1 MSTATH
7 ERPPLYAVPTPEEQ
21 QAKFGLL
28 LAIRRRARQALNTL
42 LALPRGAAGWVLRQL
57 RTLLDGVGE
66 HRLLDK
72 AADLLRGVAG
82 LVRGIGVTPIAA
94 AILSTPQVWR
104 TVVRWARAAGT
115 VLAGFGRGLWARA
128 KGLLIRSGTGT
139 RIAQALSNAGTTVV
153 MAARAVAAH
162 PVVQQGIR
170 GARALAGLVRP
181 LSQSVVVHRLLGLL
195 IPTAWIRV
203 AVEVLA
209 MPLVIGAGMQAVVR
223 PAGKCQ
229 PATAPAAPH
238 GLPAAPAAE
247 AADPS
252 TAPDA
257 VLDGPWSHKEEAV
270 DAPLNRA
277 ERRAQQQEEAR
288 ARRSHT
294 RR

>member
-1 MSTATH
+1 M
-7 ERPPLYAVPTPEEQ
+7 
-21 QAKFGLL
+21 
-28 LAIRRRARQALNTL
+28 
-42 LALPRGAAGWVLRQL
+42 
-57 RTLLDGVGE
+57 
-66 HRLLDK
+66 
-72 AADLLRGVAG
+72 
-82 LVRGIGVTPIAA
+82 
-94 AILSTPQVWR
+94 
-104 TVVRWARAAGT
+104 RWARAAGT

-153 MAARAVAAH
+153 MAARMAASH
-162 PVVQQGIR
+162 PLVERVIR

-209 MPLVIGAGMQAVVR
+209 MPLVIGVGMPRMVR

-229 PATAPAAPH
+229 PATASAASH
-238 GLPAAPAAE
+238 GVPAAPAAE
-247 AADPS
+247 AADPA

-257 VLDGPWSHKEEAV
+257 VLDGPWSHKEAV

-277 ERRAQQQEEAR
+277 ERRAQQQQEAR